1 MDYDAASTRPS
12 SRSRPQQRNQQQMY
26 DQSKGPAKVFVKG
39 DRVLAWWEAAWHVA
53 IIRTNNG
60 NGTCDIN
67 WNDGTMS
74 YGVYDIYLRHRSGGG
89 GGGGG
94 GSSPRSGPESPPKN
108 AEAAKSADYLGAHL
122 FKLLGGRSG
131 GTVSFETAKSNLKN
145 LATMHQFGVSS
156 SDPNNASELAKLLI
170 TSNGRIGEQTMRK
183 YALIKWLFSVIDQ
196 DQDQHISCWEL
207 ETALYKS
214 STVRQEIEC
223 APEQAAP
230 LFRQMDV
237 KRRGRIT
244 LIEFYRYLSQA
255 RHFAPNKGVKPSN
268 SNGPI
273 KRLFERIDTN
283 RSGGITLS
291 ELENALKTDRE
302 LCTILGWAWHAAA
315 TLFSF
320 LDRDNSGVVTQ
331 DELFIYMRVQILF
344 NLIDRNHSGFIDP
357 YEFGDAL
364 GNSKL
369 SQELG
374 VEQWQAQKIFRAI
387 DANGLQSISF
397 AEFFGYFSTRLGPD
411 LGLVYQQRAYAN
423 RTANA
428 SDKYEKIKKL
438 GEGAFGVVFL
448 IKRRADGL
456 QLIEKRPK
464 LDSGCSMEDVKTEAE
479 MLARIKHSHIIRF
492 FESYYENKALII
504 VTEYA
509 SGGDL
514 RAKLKRNGC
523 DAGQTMEWFTQICDA
538 VKYLHDR
545 YILHRDLKPDNI
557 FLTGG
562 GSVKIGDLGLATQL
576 RGERDMAMSMCG
588 TPNYMAP
595 ELLNGLPYNFP
606 NDVWAM
612 GCILYEMATGKIA
625 FRTQGAILRLE
636 VPRDTPQYCRR
647 LVTGILISAPQR
659 RLTVDRLL
667 DELEY
672 EFDPTGMASYMS
684 DRFRKGRRAGVRTV
698 SPLDV

>member
-1 MDYDAASTRPS
+1 
-12 SRSRPQQRNQQQMY
+12 
-26 DQSKGPAKVFVKG
+26 
-39 DRVLAWWEAAWHVA
+39 
-53 IIRTNNG
+53 
-60 NGTCDIN
+60 
-67 WNDGTMS
+67 MS
-74 YGVYDIYLRHRSGGG
+74 YGVYDIYLRHKN
-89 GGGGG
+89 
-94 GSSPRSGPESPPKN
+94 GSSPRRSPENPPKN
-108 AEAAKSADYLGAHL
+108 IEASKSADYLGAHL
-122 FKLLGGRSG
+122 FKLIGGRSG

-145 LATMHQFGVSS
+145 SGTMHQFGVSA
-156 SDPNNASELAKLLI
+156 SDPNNPSELAKLL
-170 TSNGRIGEQTMRK
+170 TSSNGRINESTMRK

-196 DQDQHISCWEL
+196 DQDQHISAWEL

-223 APEQAAP
+223 TPEQAAP

-255 RHFAPNKGVKPSN
+255 RYAPAKGAVTN
-268 SNGPI
+268 TNGPI
-273 KRLFERIDTN
+273 KRLFDRIDTN

-291 ELENALKTDRE
+291 ELETALKNDRE
-302 LCTILGWAWHAAA
+302 LCTILGWPWHAAA
-315 TLFSF
+315 TLFTF

-331 DELFIYMRVQILF
+331 DELYTYMRVQILF
-344 NLIDRNHSGFIDP
+344 NLIDTNHSGFIDP

-364 GNSKL
+364 GNPKL

-374 VEQWQAQKIFRAI
+374 VEQRAAQKIFRAI
-387 DANGLQSISF
+387 DVNGQQSISF

-411 LGLVYQQRAYAN
+411 LGLIYQQKAFAN
-423 RTANA
+423 RNANP

-464 LDSGCSMEDVKTEAE
+464 LDSGCSMEDVKTEAD

-492 FESYYENKALII
+492 IESYWEKKALII

-509 SGGDL
+509 AGGDL
-514 RAKLKRNGC
+514 RAKIRRNGC
-523 DAGQTMEWFTQICDA
+523 DSVRTMEWFTQICDA

-625 FRTQGAILRLE
+625 FRTQGAIVRLE
-636 VPRDTPQYCRR
+636 IPRDTPQYCRR
-647 LVTGILISAPQR
+647 LVDGILVSAPQR
-659 RLTVDRLL
+659 RLTVDRIL
-667 DELEY
+667 DDLEY

-684 DRFRKGRRAGVRTV
+684 DRFRKGRRVGARTV